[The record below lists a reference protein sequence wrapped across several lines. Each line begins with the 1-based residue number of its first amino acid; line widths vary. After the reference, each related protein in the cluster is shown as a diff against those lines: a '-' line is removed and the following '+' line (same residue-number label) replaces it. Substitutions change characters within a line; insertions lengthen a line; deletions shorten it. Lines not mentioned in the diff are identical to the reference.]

1 MVLRLEGSWSL
12 LVGKR
17 FLSLWEEED
26 GPWDTARV
34 LEWPWKAGKIRAVS
48 HTDISKQDLKVTG
61 NFGRD
66 LLERAG
72 WPCDLETSCAF
83 YICIYM
89 GVCIH
94 AHTYIY
100 VIVGGEKSFG
110 ATCLLN
116 MLENTCV
123 SG

>member
-48 HTDISKQDLKVTG
+48 HTDISKQDLKICVE
-61 NFGRD
+61 FDDEPWEKRRWIEVYSHKMKAF
-66 LLERAG
+66 LVEQKLVLAERRSQDNPMSPVQ
-72 WPCDLETSCAF
+72 WPAMASIGLA
-83 YICIYM
+83 
-89 GVCIH
+89 
-94 AHTYIY
+94 
-100 VIVGGEKSFG
+100 
-110 ATCLLN
+110 
-116 MLENTCV
+116 
-123 SG
+123 

>member
-94 AHTYIY
+94 AHIYIY
-100 VIVGGEKSFG
+100 MLLLGERS
-110 ATCLLN
+110 LLGQ
-116 MLENTCV
+116 LVC
-123 SG
+123 